1 MKKIIL
7 CSLVAASLLFAQGE
21 KPAELTQADIS
32 SQNQISD
39 ASMVNVEPK
48 SVQDSIDDFANNMG
62 IDWGITDE
70 KQRTFYYGTADIPF
84 SQNDSDFAK
93 AAEIGYNKA
102 MISLQGNFIRDAF
115 GKHAGETISSYEK
128 DDSTNKMEFEELPK
142 GGTMKQIFD
151 KVTQLAGAKLD
162 NELKKLGVEVEGL
175 TEERK
180 KTLYA
185 EKFTQDIM
193 QKAFGSMSGLVP
205 VQTYIAKASAGDGY
219 EIGVVAVMSKKTR
232 DIARDMRLKR
242 PSLITGKGKKITEFL
257 PKDKEGFLQ
266 EYGLRLVYDETGA
279 PVLLSYGRWGI
290 SLEDTKGKFANRKM
304 QIAENTALNKADQA
318 IQEFMNVNLSFS
330 DSVKTGEILEETI
343 TQKTNLTEGGE
354 QVTSQAIANI
364 IDQVSQKIR
373 ATTRGDIRG
382 TRTIRRWNLVD
393 ENGIPHVGV
402 VRAYSYASYK
412 NTTDMI
418 SNNNDNGSAS
428 QIRTETQP
436 GNTIERKSR
445 MVNTIDDF

>member
-1 MKKIIL
+1 MKKIL
-7 CSLVAASLLFAQGE
+7 LASFVAASLLFAQGE

-48 SVQDSIDDFANNMG
+48 SVQDSIDDFANDMG
-62 IDWGITDE
+62 IDWGVTDE

-193 QKAFGSMSGLVP
+193 QKAFGSMSF
-205 VQTYIAKASAGDGY
+205 A
-219 EIGVVAVMSKKTR
+219 
-232 DIARDMRLKR
+232 
-242 PSLITGKGKKITEFL
+242 PSVI
-257 PKDKEGFLQ
+257 
-266 EYGLRLVYDETGA
+266 
-279 PVLLSYGRWGI
+279 
-290 SLEDTKGKFANRKM
+290 
-304 QIAENTALNKADQA
+304 
-318 IQEFMNVNLSFS
+318 
-330 DSVKTGEILEETI
+330 
-343 TQKTNLTEGGE
+343 
-354 QVTSQAIANI
+354 
-364 IDQVSQKIR
+364 
-373 ATTRGDIRG
+373 
-382 TRTIRRWNLVD
+382 
-393 ENGIPHVGV
+393 
-402 VRAYSYASYK
+402 
-412 NTTDMI
+412 
-418 SNNNDNGSAS
+418 
-428 QIRTETQP
+428 
-436 GNTIERKSR
+436 
-445 MVNTIDDF
+445 